1 MRSTHSN
8 GGLHSLRFDWTP
20 LVHSTQPLAPSHLE
34 VNAGVPPPYHP
45 PPFSVGFLP
54 AFWHGFR
61 FGLTLPLALP
71 WFVEFSLLLIL
82 FFFVFFC
89 YFPLEGV
96 VVVAPHSG
104 SFSGSTT
111 TWFYRSLAPV
121 FEHIKWWDFAIF
133 ARVLLALNKEWK
145 LFSMGYYL
153 SKSVLY
159 RNSRQPFFP
168 VHLNRLLENI
178 LLVRKSLAVSRFAET
193 TKTSNE
199 QISVCFFVF

>member
-1 MRSTHSN
+1 M
-8 GGLHSLRFDWTP
+8 LSLLPHTVDH
-20 LVHSTQPLAPSHLE
+20 LVAPQPL
-34 VNAGVPPPYHP
+34 
-45 PPFSVGFLP
+45 
-54 AFWHGFR
+54 
-61 FGLTLPLALP
+61 
-71 WFVEFSLLLIL
+71 
-82 FFFVFFC
+82 
-89 YFPLEGV
+89 
-96 VVVAPHSG
+96 G
-104 SFSGSTT
+104 SIAVSP
-111 TWFYRSLAPV
+111 PV

-178 LLVRKSLAVSRFAET
+178 LPVGKSLAVSRFAET

>member
-1 MRSTHSN
+1 MAASIVY
-8 GGLHSLRFDWTP
+8 GLI
-20 LVHSTQPLAPSHLE
+20 E
-34 VNAGVPPPYHP
+34 PPPCALHTTPRHHSPWGKCRCAATLP
-45 PPFSVGFLP
+45 PTALFGWVFAGFLAWFP
-54 AFWHGFR
+54 FWADVATGTAMICWIF
-61 FGLTLPLALP
+61 FTAY
-71 WFVEFSLLLIL
+71 FIFSL
-82 FFFVFFC
+82 FFFFAI
-89 YFPLEGV
+89 FPWKVLSLLPHTV
-96 VVVAPHSG
+96 DHLVAPQPLG
-104 SFSGSTT
+104 SIAVSP
-111 TWFYRSLAPV
+111 PV